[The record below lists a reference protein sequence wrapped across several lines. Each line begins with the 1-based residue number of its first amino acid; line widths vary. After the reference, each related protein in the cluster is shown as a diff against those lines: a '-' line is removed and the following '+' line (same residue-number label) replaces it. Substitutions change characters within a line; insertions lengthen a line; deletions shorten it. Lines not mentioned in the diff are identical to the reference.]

1 MNKADANILSTLSK
15 DAQIAY
21 LLDINSSLEQ
31 QNDELMIGQAVL
43 SGENE
48 ELKRGQAIL
57 SRENDELVGHNAE
70 LSKDLVSLKRDNDHL
85 MAEFDKLIEQIKI
98 MNARTYGAK
107 SERILPH
114 QISLFNDMEAVGDT
128 VIVEPSAKEVLPKV
142 RKKKTSIDYSKF
154 DTVVI
159 EHTIPESKR
168 ICDECDKVMEE
179 MGVEVKRIIK
189 LIPARLV
196 VEEHRRHVYVCT
208 PCSKKSAENGITPV
222 SIMKASMPNFPLE
235 KSCASPSLLA
245 HIIYQKYGLALP
257 VYRISDDM
265 ANSVGLTLTR
275 QTLGNWVIKSYERWL
290 ALVYAH
296 MKEKLLQNDI
306 LHIDETT
313 VLVLKEPKRKK
324 SSKSYMWLFASAEC
338 NVPLYLFEYHP
349 SRARSV
355 ITDFLSD
362 WQGTIIADGYSAYDN
377 LGDNICRTSCLVH
390 IRRPFS
396 EIVKSVGKDK
406 LESMPNVVSLEALRK
421 IEEIFHI
428 DNAFNSMDATTRKAA
443 RIEKLKPKMDAFF
456 QWCIQKQDEAVP
468 SMALHKALS
477 YAINQWPK
485 LENILADGRL
495 PLENNRAERAIRPF
509 AVGRRNWLF
518 SDTPRGA
525 EASAGIYSIITTVKG
540 NDLKPREYLT
550 WLFEEMPNTDNLD
563 DKAVLERFMPWS
575 EEVPDNCRMSSQEAA
590 APDPL
595 NDSIIDIDPTILDPD
610 SL

>member
-1 MNKADANILSTLSK
+1 MNKADANILSTLDK
-15 DAQIAY
+15 DTQIAY
-21 LLDINSSLEQ
+21 LLDTNSSLEQ
-31 QNDELMIGQAVL
+31 QNNELIAGQTVL
-43 SGENE
+43 V
-48 ELKRGQAIL
+48 K
-57 SRENDELVGHNAE
+57 ENDELVAHNTE
-70 LSKDLVSLKRDNDHL
+70 LARDLVSLKRDNDHL

-98 MNARTYGAK
+98 MNARAYGAK

-114 QISLFNDMEAVGDT
+114 QISLFNDMEAVNGT
-128 VIVEPSAKEVLPKV
+128 IIAEPSAEEALPKV

-154 DTVVI
+154 DTIVV
-159 EHTIPESKR
+159 EHIIPESER
-168 ICDECDKVMEE
+168 ICDACDAVMEE

-208 PCSKKSAENGITPV
+208 PCSKKNAEDGITSVP
-222 SIMKASMPNFPLE
+222 IMKASMPNFPLE

-290 ALVYAH
+290 AMIYAR
-296 MKEKLLQNDI
+296 MREKLLQNDI

-313 VLVLKEPKRKK
+313 VLVLKEPKRRR

-338 NVPLYLFEYHP
+338 DVPLYLFEYHP

-355 ITDFLSD
+355 ITDFLGD
-362 WQGTIIADGYSAYDN
+362 WQGAIIADGYGAYDN
-377 LGDNICRTSCLVH
+377 LGDAICRTSCLVH

-406 LESMPNVVSLEALRK
+406 LESMSNVVSLEALRR

-428 DNAFNSMDATTRKAA
+428 DNTFNDMDAATRKAA
-443 RIEKLKPKMDAFF
+443 RLEKLKPKMDAFYE
-456 QWCIQKQDEAVP
+456 WCIQKQDEAIP
-468 SMALHKALS
+468 SMALHKALG

-485 LENILADGRL
+485 LENILTDGRL

-525 EASAGIYSIITTVKG
+525 EASAGIYSIITTAKG
-540 NDLKPREYLT
+540 NGLKPREYLT
-550 WLFEEMPNTDNLD
+550 WLFEEIPNTDDHD

-575 EEVPDNCRMSSQEAA
+575 EEVPENCRMGSQKAA

-595 NDSIIDIDPTILDPD
+595 DSPIIDIDPTILDPD